1 MTMTDAGSCGHLT
14 LDALRTAV
22 ESGDIH
28 TVVLAMV
35 DMQGRLQGK
44 RLMAQHFLDEIVDSR
59 AEGCNYQLSVDIEM
73 TPVQGYRHSSWSTGY
88 GDFSYRP
95 DLSSLRLLP
104 WHPGTAFI
112 MADLE
117 WEDGSPVRVSPR
129 QILRHQVDRLAERG
143 LHAYAGTELEFLVF
157 NDSYREAWDKGYRD
171 LTPATRYNV
180 DYSLLDTECLEP
192 LLSRIRNSMQDAGLT
207 VQDSKGE
214 TNHGHQEINF
224 GFGPAVNTADE
235 HSVYKNGAKEIAA
248 QEGYSLTYMAKFN
261 QRDGSSCHIHLSL
274 RTPEGDPVMADGHE
288 LSTLGQQFV
297 AGMLAA
303 MRELTLFFAPNINS
317 YKRYVAGSFAPTAVS
332 WGRDNRTCSLRL
344 VGHDKSLRIENRVPG
359 GDVNPYLALA
369 AMIAGGMYG
378 IENELTLEE
387 ETAGN
392 AYESDKPHVPTTL
405 RDARDL
411 FAQSEIAQAAFGEEV
426 VEHYEHMADTE
437 LSAFE
442 AAVTDWERYRVFERM

>member
-1 MTMTDAGSCGHLT
+1 MAMTDAGNRGRMT
-14 LDALRTAV
+14 LDGLRAAV
-22 ESGDIH
+22 ESGDID

-44 RLMAQHFLDEIVDSR
+44 RLTAQHFLNEIVASR

-73 TPVQGYRHSSWSTGY
+73 TPVQGYNHASWSSGY
-88 GDFSYRP
+88 GDFAYRP

-104 WHPGTAFI
+104 WHPGTAFV

-117 WEDGSPVRVSPR
+117 WADGSPVRVSPR
-129 QILRHQVDRLAERG
+129 QVLRRQVDRLAARG

-157 NDSYREAWDKGYRD
+157 NETFREAWDKGYRD

-180 DYSLLDTECLEP
+180 DYALLDTDGLEP
-192 LLSRIRNSMQDAGLT
+192 LLRRIRNSMQEAGLT

-214 TNHGHQEINF
+214 TNHGHHEINF
-224 GFGPAVNTADE
+224 GFGPVVNTADE
-235 HSVYKNGAKEIAA
+235 HSLYKNGAKEIAA

-274 RTPEGDPVMADGHE
+274 RTADGDPVMADGHE
-288 LSTLGQQFV
+288 LSPLGQQFI
-297 AGMLAA
+297 AGILAA

-317 YKRYVAGSFAPTAVS
+317 YKRYVAGSFAPTAVT
-332 WGRDNRTCSLRL
+332 WGRDNRTCALRL

-369 AMIAGGMYG
+369 AMIAGGLHG
-378 IENELTLEE
+378 IENELTLEDE
-387 ETAGN
+387 LAGN
-392 AYESDKPHVPTTL
+392 AYEADKPHVPATL

-411 FAQSEIAQAAFGEEV
+411 FASSEIAREAFGDEV
-426 VEHYEHMADTE
+426 VDHYVHMANTE
-437 LSAFE
+437 LSAFD
-442 AAVTDWERYRVFERM
+442 AAITDWERYRVFERM

>member
-1 MTMTDAGSCGHLT
+1 MADTGGGGRMT
-14 LDALRTAV
+14 LDELRAAV
-22 ESGDIH
+22 QSGDID

-44 RLMAQHFLDEIVDSR
+44 RLMAEFFLDEVADAR

-73 TPVQGYRHSSWSTGY
+73 APVQGYQHASWSSGY

-95 DLSSLRLLP
+95 DFSTLRRLP

-117 WEDGSPVRVSPR
+117 WEDGSPVTVSPR
-129 QILRHQVDRLAERG
+129 QVLRRQVDRLAERG
-143 LHAYAGTELEFLVF
+143 LQALAGTELEFLVF
-157 NDSYREAWDKGYRD
+157 EDTYREAWEKGYRD

-180 DYSLLDTECLEP
+180 DYSLLDTDGLEP
-192 LLSRIRNSMQDAGLT
+192 LIRRIRNGMRGAGLT

-224 GFGPAVNTADE
+224 GFGPVVTTADE

-261 QRDGSSCHIHLSL
+261 EMDGSSCHIHLSL
-274 RTPEGDPVMADGHE
+274 RDADNKPVMADGHE
-288 LSTLGQQFV
+288 LSPLGRHFV
-297 AGMLAA
+297 AGMLKS

-317 YKRYVAGSFAPTAVS
+317 YKRYVEGSFAPTAVC

-344 VGHDKSLRIENRVPG
+344 VGHDKSLRMENRVPG

-369 AMIAGGMYG
+369 AMIAGGLHG
-378 IENELTLEE
+378 IENELPLEDE
-387 ETAGN
+387 FSGN
-392 AYESDKPHVPTTL
+392 AYESDKPHVPSTL

-411 FAQSEIAQAAFGEEV
+411 FAGSDIARAAFGEEV
-426 VEHYEHMADTE
+426 VTHYVHMASTE
-437 LSAFE
+437 LKAFDT
-442 AAVTDWERYRVFERM
+442 AITDWERFRVFERM

>member
-1 MTMTDAGSCGHLT
+1 MTDAGNCGHLT

-22 ESGDIH
+22 ESGEID

-44 RLMAQHFLDEIVDSR
+44 RLMARHFLDEIVDSR

-73 TPVQGYRHSSWSTGY
+73 TPVQGYSHSSWSSGY

-95 DLSSLRLLP
+95 DLSSLRVLP
-104 WHPGTAFI
+104 WHPGSAFV

-117 WEDGSPVRVSPR
+117 WEDGSPVSVSPR
-129 QILRHQVDRLAERG
+129 QVLRRQVDRLAERG
-143 LHAYAGTELEFLVF
+143 LCPLAGTELEFLVF
-157 NDSYREAWDKGYRD
+157 EETFREAWDRGYRD

-180 DYSLLDTECLEP
+180 DYSLLDTDCLEP
-192 LLSRIRNSMQDAGLT
+192 LLRKIRNNMQGAGLT

-224 GFGPAVNTADE
+224 GFGPVVNVADE

-248 QEGYSLTYMAKFN
+248 QAGYSLTYMAKFN

-274 RTPEGDPVMADGHE
+274 RTADGEPAMADGHE
-288 LSTLGQQFV
+288 LSPLGRQFI

-332 WGRDNRTCSLRL
+332 WGRDNRTCALRL

-369 AMIAGGMYG
+369 AMIAGGLYG
-378 IENELTLEE
+378 IENQLPLAD
-387 ETAGN
+387 ETVGN
-392 AYESDKPHVPTTL
+392 AYDSDQPNVPETL

-411 FAQSEIAQAAFGEEV
+411 FAGSRIARAAFGDDV
-426 VEHYEHMADTE
+426 VEHYIHMANTE
-437 LSAFE
+437 LKAFD

>member
-1 MTMTDAGSCGHLT
+1 MTLEE
-14 LDALRTAV
+14 LRTAADA
-22 ESGDIH
+22 GDID

-44 RLMAQHFLDEIVDSR
+44 RLTARHFLDEIVEAR
-59 AEGCNYQLSVDIEM
+59 AEGCNYQLSVDVDM
-73 TPVQGYRHSSWSTGY
+73 TPVPGYRHSSWSTGY

-95 DLSSLRLLP
+95 DLSSLRRLP
-104 WHPGTAFI
+104 WHDGTAFV

-117 WEDGSPVRVSPR
+117 WEDGAPVTVSPR
-129 QILRHQVDRLAERG
+129 QILQRQVDRLNAHG
-143 LHAYAGTELEFLVF
+143 LQPLAGTELEFLVF
-157 NDSYREAWDKGYRD
+157 QDTFREAWDKGYRG

-192 LLSRIRNSMQDAGLT
+192 LLREIRNHMQGAGMV

-224 GFGPAVNTADE
+224 GFGPVVNVADE
-235 HSVYKNGAKEIAA
+235 HAVYKNGAKEIAA
-248 QEGYSLTYMAKFN
+248 QQGYSLTYMAKFN

-274 RTPEGDPVMADGHE
+274 RTLDGEAVMADGHA
-288 LSTLGQQFV
+288 LSALGQQFV

-317 YKRYVAGSFAPTAVS
+317 YKRYVAGSFAPTTVC
-332 WGRDNRTCSLRL
+332 WGRDNRTCALRL
-344 VGHDKSLRIENRVPG
+344 VGHGQSLRVENRVPG

-369 AMIAGGMYG
+369 AMIAGGLHG
-378 IENELTLEE
+378 IENKLTLEE
-387 ETAGN
+387 ETRGN
-392 AYESDKPHVPTTL
+392 AYESGKPAVPDTL
-405 RDARDL
+405 RDARDM
-411 FAQSEIAQAAFGEEV
+411 FAGSDIALAAFGEDV
-426 VEHYEHMADTE
+426 VEHYVHMANIE
-437 LSAFE
+437 LEAFN